1 MTMSWG
7 VCVME
12 INFDRLRSDL
22 INYYGSGIYVYPIAL
37 LSVIKVDMCSEE
49 ELIKIALSN
58 NFNLEKYKEA
68 VNNDIKCKR
77 KN

>member
-1 MTMSWG
+1 MIMSWG
-7 VCVME
+7 VNFME
-12 INFDRLRSDL
+12 INFSKLRSDL

-37 LSVIKVDMCSEE
+37 LSVIKVDMCSDE

-58 NFNLEKYKEA
+58 KFDLEKYKEEK
-68 VNNDIKCKR
+68 NDIKCKR